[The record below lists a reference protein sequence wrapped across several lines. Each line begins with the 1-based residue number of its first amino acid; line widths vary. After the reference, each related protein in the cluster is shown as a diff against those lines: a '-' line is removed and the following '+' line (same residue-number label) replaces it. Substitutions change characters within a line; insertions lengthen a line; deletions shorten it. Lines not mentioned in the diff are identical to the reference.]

1 MAYAIITDSAS
12 NLNRELLEKYNLD
25 MVTFHYQL
33 DDRLIPCYEP
43 DRDYNAEAKSFYDA
57 LRNGKWIKTSLISP
71 QEYIDCFRKHLDV
84 GEDIIYISI
93 SSKLSGT
100 YNSACNARDI
110 LKDEYPERKIVCID
124 SWSASFGEA
133 LIVIYASEFRD
144 QGLSLEETVEKIS
157 SMRLNVRNEFT
168 VDNLLYLRRSGRVS
182 ALIYS
187 IGALLDIKPMLRA
200 SREATIESCGKVHG
214 RKKALMTLVRSV
226 KEHIIDPEKQTI
238 FIAHCDVEEE
248 ANKVAEMI
256 RETVPVKDVY
266 VHVYDL
272 CTGAHVGPGTI
283 AIFYYGQER
292 D

>member
-12 NLNRELLEKYNLD
+12 NLNRELLEKYNFD

-43 DRDYNAEAKSFYDA
+43 DKDYNAEAKSFYDA
-57 LRNGKWIKTSLISP
+57 LRKGKWIKTSLISP
-71 QEYIDCFRKHLDV
+71 QDYIDCFRKHLDA

-93 SSKLSGT
+93 SSKISGT
-100 YNSACNARDI
+100 YNSACNARDM
-110 LKDEYPERKIVCID
+110 LKDEYPDRKIFCVD
-124 SWSASFGEA
+124 SWGASFGEA
-133 LIVIYASEFRD
+133 LIAIYASEFRD
-144 QGLSLEETVEKIS
+144 QGLSVEENVEKIS
-157 SMRLNVRNEFT
+157 SMRLNVRDEFT
-168 VDNLLYLRRSGRVS
+168 VDNLLYLRRSGRIS

-214 RKKALMTLVRSV
+214 RKKALLTLVRSV
-226 KEHIIDPEKQTI
+226 KEHIIDPEKQTV

-256 RETVPVKDVY
+256 RENVPVKDVY
-266 VHVYDL
+266 VHIYDL

-283 AIFYYGQER
+283 AVFYYGQER